1 MNEEKE
7 KLLQLG
13 NLVSRGV
20 PMAEAR
26 KRLGLVTSEAAEK
39 PVPEVTMPPETAM
52 VPEAQTKPWSS
63 GTTKK
68 GKK

>member
-26 KRLGLVTSEAAEK
+26 KRLGLATSEATKEPAA
-39 PVPEVTMPPETAM
+39 EVTSPSETTA
-52 VPEAQTKPWSS
+52 VPEAQAKPWS
-63 GTTKK
+63 GNTAKK